1 MFNEDTFVRSHTFQ
15 DYSERAIFS
24 YPARLALS
32 LLKSSY
38 QQAGVVLGLPDRSP
52 VHPKEQRYSP
62 HREFLKGLL
71 SGLEVNWSEES
82 GERLRKQMRA
92 GFLQAGAA
100 GLQSFH
106 YNAAWLDAD
115 GTLLNMPGAGTPLA
129 KGVNQF
135 VANQFAVY
143 THMPQGAPIAEN
155 PPDFDTLIDFHQAL
169 SSLNSYP
176 ELLRALGLVFDF
188 ELPAS
193 FVATTSI
200 NVPKRL
206 AVVDIPHHAWEIP
219 TQAPPNIAPLETAY
233 LYFSIGGPANP
244 WRIFTTAPGLLA
256 C

>member
-1 MFNEDTFVRSHTFQ
+1 MANQTVLFTVMPRGMRLNPETLPVSVYVSPRLYDSDRLQSFPDWLNWTGDLENNGLALTFRRGNRKLTLEIDRTPLQPKLWSAMFNEDTFVRSHTFQ

-82 GERLRKQMRA
+82 GERLRKQIRA

-143 THMPQGAPIAEN
+143 THMPQGAPIAQN

-169 SSLNSYP
+169 SSLNS
-176 ELLRALGLVFDF
+176 
-188 ELPAS
+188 
-193 FVATTSI
+193 
-200 NVPKRL
+200 
-206 AVVDIPHHAWEIP
+206 
-219 TQAPPNIAPLETAY
+219 
-233 LYFSIGGPANP
+233 
-244 WRIFTTAPGLLA
+244 
-256 C
+256 